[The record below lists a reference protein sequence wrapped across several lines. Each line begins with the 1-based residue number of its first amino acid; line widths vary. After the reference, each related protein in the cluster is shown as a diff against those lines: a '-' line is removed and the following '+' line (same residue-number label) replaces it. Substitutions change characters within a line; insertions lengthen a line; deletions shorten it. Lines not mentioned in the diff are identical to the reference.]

1 MPKKVPYDINSFT
14 KEGAYEVAM
23 TVMYSSTTALKI
35 KVNELL
41 AVLQTKT
48 NIDEKFF
55 DCMLQAFDGVFEKR
69 NIKSEETEEP
79 ATDVGVSVLMMS
91 DPTNLTGKLKD
102 SILLRES
109 RGDARR
115 FITSFDADKTIEFVN
130 INLEENQEIN
140 NKLKVLGKN
149 FFDDFNQIVIG
160 STFILT
166 SEAYNTLK
174 LYEKQCFDKA
184 KNIENPHLLIEL
196 HSRANKAIRL
206 SCHYAALNHPKD
218 FRILESDMEQ
228 ATTTVEFC
236 SKDYHKFISYESQA
250 PDEVD
255 KIITF
260 LKSENNLGK
269 EFKKGYFIKNYTKFA
284 KRREQFRKEF
294 EKILDMA
301 KDVAIQDGYFLSIR
315 PNSSNNSICCALTK
329 LENNS
334 LSYYVKPVDE
344 LIQNIEDSKLSKIS
358 NEPNNNYNNDLTN
371 NTDNTDNDVIF

>member
-1 MPKKVPYDINSFT
+1 MINKQFRRSNMPKKVPYDINSFT

-130 INLEENQEIN
+130 INLEEHQKIN
-140 NKLKVLGKN
+140 NKLN
-149 FFDDFNQIVIG
+149 FV
-160 STFILT
+160 T
-166 SEAYNTLK
+166 
-174 LYEKQCFDKA
+174 
-184 KNIENPHLLIEL
+184 
-196 HSRANKAIRL
+196 
-206 SCHYAALNHPKD
+206 
-218 FRILESDMEQ
+218 
-228 ATTTVEFC
+228 
-236 SKDYHKFISYESQA
+236 
-250 PDEVD
+250 
-255 KIITF
+255 
-260 LKSENNLGK
+260 
-269 EFKKGYFIKNYTKFA
+269 
-284 KRREQFRKEF
+284 
-294 EKILDMA
+294 
-301 KDVAIQDGYFLSIR
+301 
-315 PNSSNNSICCALTK
+315 
-329 LENNS
+329 
-334 LSYYVKPVDE
+334 LSYCM
-344 LIQNIEDSKLSKIS
+344 
-358 NEPNNNYNNDLTN
+358 
-371 NTDNTDNDVIF
+371 